1 MTRPSRSRRIL
12 LAGCLVAAALAAA
25 APASAQ
31 IAYPGTGVPTSPQPR
46 IGAGYVA
53 NIPNQFVGVSAHF
66 LSRRLG
72 GIGLY
77 VDAKFDLDS
86 PADEP
91 GYLPNLTVAEVE
103 AERNDQI
110 LRREGSW
117 TSVNAALMRSLT
129 PQMVVYAGAGY
140 SDAREYREY
149 VDEAGQMGM
158 LGLYWVRDEA
168 ASGARLN
175 VLGGVML
182 QISPVLA
189 LQLGGESSPGGFT
202 VGASY
207 LIPLR

>member
-1 MTRPSRSRRIL
+1 MTDPSRSRRTL
-12 LAGCLVAAALAAA
+12 LNGCLVAVALVLG
-25 APASAQ
+25 APLSAQ
-31 IAYPGTGVPTSPQPR
+31 IAYPGTGVPTSFQPR
-46 IGAGYVA
+46 IGAGYVT

-66 LSRRLG
+66 LSRRMG

-103 AERNDQI
+103 AERNDQV

-149 VDEAGQMGM
+149 VDEAGQMGF
-158 LGLYWVRDEA
+158 LGLYWVRDEV
-168 ASGARLN
+168 ASGPRLN
-175 VLGGVML
+175 LLGGVML
-182 QISPVLA
+182 QISSVIA
-189 LQLGGESSPGGFT
+189 LQLGGESAPGGFT